1 MAFKDIDQQL
11 IEECCKDILD
21 IDKIK
26 TLIANGAN
34 INAFD
39 EKYEQALYEE
49 VLEFYIFEGRERRL
63 DLSNLYKI
71 TNLFIENDLILNHKP
86 EDRDYFLPDRFR
98 FLPPEKICI
107 DTFKALLENGQS
119 SFDELEIVMT
129 NASGDLHMGI
139 FYFFEQTQFYSEED
153 SARFFLELIYWACAY
168 KVKLF
173 PEKCSKDILD
183 FNWFDRDKNKVE
195 LIREN
200 RSTSVCVENLESHK
214 RVEIDGWTTKY

>member
-1 MAFKDIDQQL
+1 MAFKEIDQQL
-11 IEECCKDILD
+11 IDECTKDTLD
-21 IDKIK
+21 LDVINSLIID
-26 TLIANGAN
+26 GAN

-49 VLEFYIFEGRERRL
+49 ILDFYIFEGKERKL
-63 DLSNLYKI
+63 NITNLYQI
-71 TNLFIENDLILNHKP
+71 TNLFIEKDLILNHKP
-86 EDRDYFLPDRFR
+86 EDKDYFLPDIFR
-98 FLPPEKICI
+98 FLPPENICV
-107 DTFKALLENGQS
+107 DTFKLLLENAQS

-129 NASGDLHMGI
+129 NASGDLHMNM
-139 FYFFEQTQFYSEED
+139 FYFFEENQLYSKED
-153 SARFFLELIYWACAY
+153 SEKFFLELIYWACAY

-183 FNWFDRDKNKVE
+183 FDWFDRDKNKVE

-200 RSTSVCVENLESHK
+200 RSTMIFVKNIENLK